1 MIFLNVPK
9 VRPSDIVKVQQSQ
22 QQQQQQQTNA
32 ELEHE
37 KSCVKRKSRSANLR
51 RNKLFRMIF
60 DGLHVSI

>member
-22 QQQQQQQTNA
+22 QQQQINGK
-32 ELEHE
+32 LEHE
-37 KSCVKRKSRSANLR
+37 QSYVKSKSANLR

-60 DGLHVSI
+60 DGVHVSI

>member
-9 VRPSDIVKVQQSQ
+9 VRPSDIVKVQQQSQ
-22 QQQQQQQTNA
+22 QRTNA

-37 KSCVKRKSRSANLR
+37 QSCVKRKSSRSANLR

>member
-22 QQQQQQQTNA
+22 QQTNGK
-32 ELEHE
+32 LEHE
-37 KSCVKRKSRSANLR
+37 QSYVKSKSANLR

-60 DGLHVSI
+60 DGVHVSI

>member
-9 VRPSDIVKVQQSQ
+9 VRPSDIVKVQQQSQ
-22 QQQQQQQTNA
+22 QRTNA
-32 ELEHE
+32 ELEQ
-37 KSCVKRKSRSANLR
+37 SCVKRKSSRSANLR

>member
-22 QQQQQQQTNA
+22 QQQQTNGK
-32 ELEHE
+32 LEHE
-37 KSCVKRKSRSANLR
+37 QSYVKSKSANLR

-60 DGLHVSI
+60 DGVHVSI

>member
-22 QQQQQQQTNA
+22 QQQTNGK
-32 ELEHE
+32 LEHE
-37 KSCVKRKSRSANLR
+37 QSYVKSKSTNLR

-60 DGLHVSI
+60 DGVHVSI